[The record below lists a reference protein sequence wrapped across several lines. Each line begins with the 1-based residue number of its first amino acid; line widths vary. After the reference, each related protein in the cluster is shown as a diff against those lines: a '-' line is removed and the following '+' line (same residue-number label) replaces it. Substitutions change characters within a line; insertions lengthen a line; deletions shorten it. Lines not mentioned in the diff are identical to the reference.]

1 MCYIN
6 NIKNLN
12 LRKNSYP
19 FDWVTNTEQLN
30 DTNIINN
37 LQIIN
42 DLIQYKNIDE
52 IVKTYIGNA
61 FENNKVNS
69 LNNIWFPHDNEEKIC
84 VFEKYKRRFI
94 RLKEDVEKKIY
105 ILLTRHYYIDESLF
119 KKISDQLTSYNGN
132 SIILFI
138 SGTNHSYFDN
148 NKYSN
153 VIFKYIYYDVEKF
166 YNFDY
171 SSFRPKI
178 KEYLSELLL

>member
-12 LRKNSYP
+12 LRKNSYT

-30 DTNIINN
+30 DINIINN

-42 DLIQYKNIDE
+42 DLIQDKNIDE
-52 IVKTYIGNA
+52 IVKTYICNT

-94 RLKEDVEKKIY
+94 RLKEDVEKK
-105 ILLTRHYYIDESLF
+105 
-119 KKISDQLTSYNGN
+119 
-132 SIILFI
+132 
-138 SGTNHSYFDN
+138 
-148 NKYSN
+148 
-153 VIFKYIYYDVEKF
+153 YIYY
-166 YNFDY
+166 
-171 SSFRPKI
+171 
-178 KEYLSELLL
+178 